1 MTQQTSVDS
10 ADLVLRQI
18 EAQAENTFLPI
29 IGPDKG
35 RYLAEEV
42 RKAKPMHVLE
52 VGTLIGYSAIL
63 MGKEM
68 QQGSEIVT
76 VEIHRDESKLAGE
89 NIIKANVPAKIK
101 IVTGNALDVI
111 PTLQGLFDLAFI
123 DAEKTE
129 YMQYLKLAEP
139 KLHKGTTVFADN
151 AGIFAAQ
158 MTDYLHYVRYSGNYE
173 SRYIQVGGDGVEV
186 SVKL

>member
-1 MTQQTSVDS
+1 MTQQTVGS

-35 RYLAEEV
+35 KYLADEV
-42 RKAKPMHVLE
+42 RKAKPLHVLE

-68 QQGSEIVT
+68 QTDSEIVT
-76 VEIHRDESKLAGE
+76 IEIHREEAKIAGE
-89 NIIKANVPAKIK
+89 NIVKANVPSKIK
-101 IVTGNALDVI
+101 ILTGNALDII
-111 PTLQGLFDLAFI
+111 PTLQGPFDLVFI

-139 KLHKGTTVFADN
+139 MLHKGTVVFADN
-151 AGIFAAQ
+151 AGVFASQ
-158 MTDYLHYVRYSGNYE
+158 MEDYLHYVRYSGNYE
-173 SRYIQVGGDGVEV
+173 SRYIQIGEDGVEV
-186 SVKL
+186 SVRL

>member
-1 MTQQTSVDS
+1 MTQQTVGS

-29 IGPDKG
+29 IGSDKG
-35 RYLAEEV
+35 KYLAEEI
-42 RKAKPMHVLE
+42 RKAKPLHVLE

-68 QQGSEIVT
+68 QIDSEIVT
-76 VEIHRDESKLAGE
+76 IEIHREEAKIAGE
-89 NIIKANVPAKIK
+89 NIVKANVPAKIK
-101 IVTGNALDVI
+101 ISTGNALDII
-111 PTLQGLFDLAFI
+111 PTLQGPFDLVFI

-139 KLHKGTTVFADN
+139 MLHKGTVVFADN
-151 AGIFAAQ
+151 AGVFARQ
-158 MTDYLHYVRYSGNYE
+158 MEDYLHYVRYSGNYE
-173 SRYIQVGGDGVEV
+173 SRYIQVGEDGVEV
-186 SVKL
+186 SVRL